1 MFGELLELGMFVW
14 IVDEFGH
21 RKKVYVK
28 SDAEKKK
35 LLAKNKILRE
45 KFAAKRKRKK

>member
-21 RKKVYVK
+21 RKKVFVNN
-28 SDAEKKK
+28 SAEKKR

-45 KFAAKRKRKK
+45 KLAAKRKKK

>member
-1 MFGELLELGMFVW
+1 MFGNLLELGMFVW
-14 IVDEFGH
+14 VVDEFGH

-28 SDAEKKK
+28 NDAEKKR

-45 KFAAKRKRKK
+45 KLKRKKAKK

>member
-1 MFGELLELGMFVW
+1 MFGELLGLGMFVW

-28 SDAEKKK
+28 NDAEKKR
-35 LLAKNKILRE
+35 LQAKNKALRE
-45 KFAAKRKRKK
+45 KLKSKKAKKK

>member
-28 SDAEKKK
+28 NDAEKQR
-35 LLAKNKILRE
+35 LQARNKALRE
-45 KFAAKRKRKK
+45 KLKRKKGKKK